1 MVQGVPNWKGFRVF
15 TLYVKSTFFCDSH
28 SQHFN
33 GNGHVTSRDFYEIM
47 REHSLHVQSGGGG
60 LGLLFVPGG
69 VTCDIIQKSPPYVD
83 SLVAFVAEQVVAVVA
98 LTAR

>member
-1 MVQGVPNWKGFRVF
+1 
-15 TLYVKSTFFCDSH
+15 
-28 SQHFN
+28 
-33 GNGHVTSRDFYEIM
+33 M

-60 LGLLFVPGG
+60 LGLLIVPGG